1 MLVVNITYDA
11 VTRLMAVDEISTG
24 QPNRVVGTTADNN
37 GTMLH
42 FTFIDFDNSLE
53 LYSKSAQFG
62 SVLVDA
68 EHDTYRP
75 PMMLDENNNV
85 IIPDYIMSH
94 VLRNTLTVQLVFKHS
109 DAETGDVTEFRS
121 LNILKLRVEPAIPTG
136 DMPDPQE
143 VIGYKDIVN
152 GVLYDADTSTFT
164 FKQIDGTGIVIKL
177 SDLAEDH
184 YDVPT
189 QADLTGPLTEGAENG
204 DTATAEDTG
213 VWYKLYGSR
222 EVLENWKVMTGN
234 ATINGVSTGSPVF
247 YAPHISGE
255 EQQYLESMGESGG
268 DPFVEK
274 APVWKTKV
282 TSLNLPVTGQTDAQR
297 TEPNV
302 PTTGAVKVYTD
313 DNFVHKTGGY
323 TETVTGEK
331 TFSDDVTFND
341 VVTFKDDVTA
351 EKNVSVVGDASVTGD
366 ADLNGTLNVAEKLT
380 VESHGADITGDTA
393 VTGDISVSGD
403 ATIGTAGE
411 NNSLTV
417 NGKTNLDA
425 TDVDGLLKVD
435 EIQSLSSGNNVPVTI
450 KDSLVIEQQTVVG
463 TDDADANL
471 VVKGSISSTKGIQT
485 AGNIQ
490 QAVAPSGQTRTA
502 TFQDTTL
509 KSLSVT
515 GTSQFNDNVT
525 VATGKK
531 IISPTVDT
539 ATIMNSDVNNG
550 VQVDDTLEVTGK
562 ITGSAGADVTGDV
575 ALLSKTGSKVLST
588 DANKKIVETLGAE
601 HQVLTSSGT
610 APTWQTPA
618 APTTSGGTLQN
629 PNAVASVKS
638 VYDEQTARAAADT
651 ALDNAKAPV
660 SHASNDGTYGLGTD
674 ALYGHV
680 KVDDTMSEDSVNPV
694 RNSVIRAFVNSSI
707 GTATANFLGTY
718 DAKND
723 LEFTQSVID
732 AWTDPPSASV
742 ETAVG
747 TVIKTYLT
755 GQSISQ
761 TNNDYVFVSV
771 NQSGTVDTDWFWRFK
786 YDGTNWLYEYTLNNS
801 SFSQSQ
807 WDAINSL
814 VTNSG
819 SVGVDVQTILTHMSN
834 TDIHV
839 TTANKDAWNAKYDL
853 PSGGVPYTDLSSG
866 VQASLDKADAAVPAN
881 TSITG
886 ATKCKITYD
895 SKGLV
900 TAGTDLAEGDI
911 PALSISKTTGLQTAL
926 DNKLDDTQLVDTFT
940 GHTSDDSYIPSAKLT
955 KTSLDGKVTG
965 PGSAVSDDVAV
976 FDGAT
981 GKLIKDSG
989 KTLGASIP
997 APAVNQDEGKAII
1010 VNPSGTGFIFGEAG
1024 KVDDVKV
1031 NGTSVVS
1038 NKEANITVGVGVL
1051 TLQTNGG
1058 SSLGTF
1064 SANATSDN
1072 TITLPNGTVQLL
1084 NQSVTFVSDNTYEE
1098 FPYRASVLVT
1108 GVTSSTYAEVTY
1120 SEEQATSLNFATF
1133 IETATDTIYLYSR
1146 TNVGTVTIPT
1156 ISIGMDYSDITI
1168 DATPTSG
1175 SGNAVSSGGVYT
1187 ALATKQ
1193 DTLTFD
1199 NTPTDGSSNPVTSDG
1214 VYEGLKALYP
1224 IGSIYMN
1231 ASNNANPSTLFGF
1244 GTWEAL
1250 APGRVL
1256 MGAGNSSYV
1265 AGHEYGEYTHTL
1277 TVSEMPKHGHN
1288 SYIWNNAGTL
1298 GNAKCVDSSGS
1309 ALTTASSGA
1318 RLNSGTTD
1326 WVTGGIPVAGS
1337 GNGDPSG
1344 YTDFRG
1350 DGVSH
1355 NNVQPSLVV
1364 YMWVR
1369 TA

>member
-42 FTFIDFDNSLE
+42 FTFIDFDNSLD

-62 SVLVDA
+62 SVLVDT

-85 IIPDYIMSH
+85 VIPDYIMSH

-109 DAETGDVTEFRS
+109 DAETGAVTEFRS

-213 VWYKLYGSR
+213 VWYKLYGAR
-222 EVLENWKVMTGN
+222 DVLENWKVMTGN
-234 ATINGVSTGSPVF
+234 ATINGISTGSPVF
-247 YAPHISGE
+247 YAPHVSGE
-255 EQQYLESMGESGG
+255 AGQYLESDGETTEETEHS
-268 DPFVEK
+268 
-274 APVWKTKV
+274 PVWVTKSTHV
-282 TSLNLPVTGQTDAQR
+282 AEDDERLITSDA
-297 TEPNV
+297 V
-302 PTTGAVKVYTD
+302 SKDMVY
-313 DNFVHKTGGY
+313 KTGNVA
-323 TETVTGEK
+323 ETITGEK
-331 TFSDDVTFND
+331 TFTADATFNNDVTVKKD
-341 VVTFKDDVTA
+341 VDVKKDVA
-351 EKNVSVVGDASVTGD
+351 VAGDT
-366 ADLNGTLNVAEKLT
+366 DLNGTLNVAKKLT
-380 VESHGADITGDTA
+380 VESQGADITGDTA

-403 ATIGTAGE
+403 AVIGTAGE

-425 TDVDGLLKVD
+425 TDVNGLLKVD

-450 KDSLVIEQQTVVG
+450 KDSLVIEQQTTVG
-463 TDDADANL
+463 TDNADANL

-490 QAVAPSGQTRTA
+490 QAVAPLGQTRTA
-502 TFQDTTL
+502 VLQDTTA
-509 KSLSVT
+509 KSLEVT
-515 GTSQFNDNVT
+515 GDATLGSDVAIGGNSTLTGTLDVT
-525 VATGKK
+525 GATTVSTLSASGNIVQTGGTTTLKGT
-531 IISPTVDT
+531 TVDSLASAGNATVGGTLGVTGQSTLGVVDAGATTLDSVHVEGASSLDGAVT
-539 ATIMNSDVNNG
+539 AGSTLG
-550 VQVDDTLEVTGK
+550 VAGKATLDSLEVTNATVLKGALDVTGK
-562 ITGSAGADVTGDV
+562 ITGNASAKITGEIETDTLKVTGLTD
-575 ALLSKTGSKVLST
+575 GKVLVSSNSGQVVESST
-588 DANKKIVETLGAE
+588 IEIAELNTLDGI
-601 HQVLTSSGT
+601 TTGT
-610 APTWQTPA
+610 TIQTQLNGKAPT
-618 APTTSGGTLQN
+618 N
-629 PNAVASVKS
+629 
-638 VYDEQTARAAADT
+638 
-651 ALDNAKAPV
+651 
-660 SHASNDGTYGLGTD
+660 HATGATTYGKGD
-674 ALYGHV
+674 EANYGHV
-680 KVDDTMSEDSVNPV
+680 IVDNAMSDTSTNPV
-694 RNSVIRAFVNSSI
+694 QNKIIKAFINSSI

-718 DAKND
+718 DAKDD
-723 LEFTQSVID
+723 LEFTQPVID
-732 AWTDPPSASV
+732 AWVDPPSASV
-742 ETAVG
+742 QTTVG

-755 GQSISQ
+755 GEGVTQ

-771 NQSGTVDTDWFWRFK
+771 NQTATVDTDWYWRFK
-786 YDGTNWLYEYTLNNS
+786 YDGTSWLYEYTLNNS
-801 SFSQSQ
+801 SFTQAQ
-807 WDAINSL
+807 MDAINSL

-819 SVGVDVQTILTHMSN
+819 SVGVDVQTVLTHMGN

-839 TTANKDAWNAKYDL
+839 TTTNKSAWDAKYDL

-866 VQASLDKADAAVPAN
+866 VQASLDRADAAVPAN
-881 TSITG
+881 SPITG
-886 ATKCKITYD
+886 AQKCKITYD

-940 GHTSDDSYIPSAKLT
+940 GHISDDSYIPSAKLT

-965 PGSAVSDDVAV
+965 PGSAVGDDVAV

-1038 NKEANITVGVGVL
+1038 NKEANITVGTGVL

-1072 TITLPNGTVQLL
+1072 TITLPNGSVQLL
-1084 NQSVTFVSDNTYEE
+1084 NQSATFVSDNTYEE
-1098 FPYRASVLVT
+1098 FPYRASVAVS
-1108 GVTSSTYAEVTY
+1108 GISSSTYAEVTY

-1133 IETATDTIYLYSR
+1133 IETATDVIYLYSR

-1175 SGNAVSSGGVYT
+1175 SGNAVSSGGVYDALENKLTKDESADMTDGALLRWNASGSKAVTNSVTFCRKYSGSATVAVADWGNSGIT
-1187 ALATKQ
+1187 AYPYKADITISGITANDYALVSFASTEASSGNYDTGCDTSA
-1193 DTLTFD
+1193 DTLTIYARA
-1199 NTPTDGSSNPVTSDG
+1199 TPS
-1214 VYEGLKALYP
+1214 
-1224 IGSIYMN
+1224 GSITITYMIIQD
-1231 ASNNANPSTLFGF
+1231 
-1244 GTWEAL
+1244 
-1250 APGRVL
+1250 
-1256 MGAGNSSYV
+1256 
-1265 AGHEYGEYTHTL
+1265 
-1277 TVSEMPKHGHN
+1277 VS
-1288 SYIWNNAGTL
+1288 
-1298 GNAKCVDSSGS
+1298 
-1309 ALTTASSGA
+1309 
-1318 RLNSGTTD
+1318 
-1326 WVTGGIPVAGS
+1326 
-1337 GNGDPSG
+1337 
-1344 YTDFRG
+1344 
-1350 DGVSH
+1350 
-1355 NNVQPSLVV
+1355 
-1364 YMWVR
+1364 
-1369 TA
+1369 